1 MDRTTKDK
9 PQDLRI
15 GLGVHSDNRVGKI
28 FLTGVNG
35 KKKRRQVALGIGG
48 HKGAT
53 WSPLGGSYI
62 AEGKLKV
69 PTSPEDV
76 MYVICPSNDSDKFV
90 RN

>member
-1 MDRTTKDK
+1 M
-9 PQDLRI
+9 
-15 GLGVHSDNRVGKI
+15 GEI
-28 FLTGVNG
+28 FLTCVNG
-35 KKKRRQVALGIGG
+35 RKGKRRQVALGIGG

-62 AEGKLKV
+62 AEEKLKV

-76 MYVICPSNDSDKFV
+76 MYVICPSNGSDKFV